1 MGSHWLFLEL
11 NLRPAIMSSI
21 SILILSSVTEFKQK
35 HNADMIVPVSCQN
48 WFLFFLFYLL
58 FVLSFLKQ
66 YLSPNGCDQ
75 EFVFRL
81 FTVIYTIWKGKF
93 DKMSLVTENLHLNS
107 EPAQDVMSA
116 RPLLLGRPK
125 ITSGGGFYEIAWHDW
140 VWFPMFYRPLV
151 LRIKKKSWFK
161 LIDDEALHW
170 AWVIFEVSVMALS
183 TYPS

>member
-1 MGSHWLFLEL
+1 MEDKQVIMNEKNKEKLKRLKVGSHWLFLEL
-11 NLRPAIMSSI
+11 NLRPAIRSSI
-21 SILILSSVTEFKQK
+21 SIVILSSVTEFKQK

-107 EPAQDVMSA
+107 EPARDVMSA
-116 RPLLLGRPK
+116 RPILLGRPK
-125 ITSGGGFYEIAWHDW
+125 MTSGGGFYEIAWHDW

-151 LRIKKKSWFK
+151 LRIKKK
-161 LIDDEALHW
+161 
-170 AWVIFEVSVMALS
+170 VMI
-183 TYPS
+183 